1 MWACTHK
8 QADQPPPRGHAASC
22 CCRPVPTACVPAC
35 YSTCAC
41 VCAGELTLR
50 GLVLPVGGIKEK
62 LVAAQAA
69 GMARVLVPARNMP
82 DVLVGGG
89 GVGAL
94 LLLLRRCYRSGR
106 GAAQLPNPGRLP
118 LISPCTPP
126 PPPPCNCCRRCRRPR
141 CPPTSGPHCR
151 WCPASAWRRC
161 CWPPLTRPS
170 LCRRRRACSP
180 PSGPLLCSSTYCRA
194 SIALPFCII
203 SCSRCSTTPLNPTLS
218 KIRIPPP
225 LGHTSYM
232 LPAPAHHKCSRLL

>member
-106 GAAQLPNPGRLP
+106 GAAQLPNPCRLP

-126 PPPPCNCCRRCRRPR
+126 PPPPLQLL
-141 CPPTSGPHCR
+141 
-151 WCPASAWRRC
+151 
-161 CWPPLTRPS
+161 PPLPQAEVPADV
-170 LCRRRRACSP
+170 RAALQVVPCERLEEVLLAAFDP
-180 PSGPLLCSSTYCRA
+180 P
-194 SIALPFCII
+194 IVV
-203 SCSRCSTTPLNPTLS
+203 
-218 KIRIPPP
+218 PP
-225 LGHTSYM
+225 
-232 LPAPAHHKCSRLL
+232 AARL